1 MVTRGGVVTTW
12 RQQKPAKNRVLF
24 IKAALFTLIL
34 MLLSSAVAAEE
45 PSAGKPKTANDDQI
59 QIEAD
64 QFISNQAEKFA
75 EFSGNVR
82 ARQGTFVINADRLR
96 IYYQAASDKAAERA
110 TGPETIQQIIA
121 TGNVKL
127 STEEYTAETDR
138 AEYDLETQVLVLIG
152 DSSTLKSNRNI
163 LTGSKISVDRKTGQ
177 MSVESDTQERV
188 KAVFYPN
195 ESNSD
200 KE

>member
-1 MVTRGGVVTTW
+1 MT
-12 RQQKPAKNRVLF
+12 
-24 IKAALFTLIL
+24 
-34 MLLSSAVAAEE
+34 
-45 PSAGKPKTANDDQI
+45 
-59 QIEAD
+59 
-64 QFISNQAEKFA
+64 NQAEKFA

-82 ARQGTFVINADRLR
+82 ASQGTFVINADRLR
-96 IYYQAASDKAAERA
+96 IYYQAAPDKAAER
-110 TGPETIQQIIA
+110 TSGQETVQQIIA

-127 STEEYTAETDR
+127 STEKYTAETDR
-138 AEYDLETQVLVLIG
+138 AEYDLKTQVLVLIG

-163 LTGSKISVDRKTGQ
+163 LTGSKIIVDRNTGQ
-177 MSVESDTQERV
+177 MSVESDPQERV